1 MKSPTLKYT
10 SDQLRAIALLKPHP
24 LSWKELLAAF
34 PDKNAIELAAILRTP
49 REKGKIFINPEGKYE
64 VYSPPPGLK
73 VIKGEPQPYT
83 APPKLE
89 FIYELGKL
97 PLEKY

>member
-1 MKSPTLKYT
+1 MKSPILKYT
-10 SDQLRAIALLKPHP
+10 PDQKRAIALLEKQP

-34 PDKNAIELAAILRTP
+34 PNKNATALAALLRTP

-64 VYSPPPGLK
+64 VYSHATGLK
-73 VIKGEPQPYT
+73 VIKGQPQPYT

-89 FIYELGKL
+89 FIYEIGKF
-97 PLEKY
+97 PREKN